1 MTVTVWEE
9 CATCGGAG
17 SPGEEWNDDTQRNEP
32 RVCPACDI
40 GGRWRVFES
49 AADLHGLRVRFAAPF
64 GRRVI
69 VAGIVE
75 DSYRSGHGDTAA
87 TKVVVRVM
95 SPAAWQG
102 TPWNVPVD
110 SVELVAGG
118 ES

>member
-1 MTVTVWEE
+1 MTVWEE

-17 SPGEEWNDDTQRNEP
+17 DPGGEWNDDTQQNEP
-32 RVCPACDI
+32 CARPGCEI

-49 AADLHGLRVRFAAPF
+49 AADLHGLRVRFAAPL

-75 DSYRSGHGDTAA
+75 DSYLSGHGENAVA
-87 TKVVVRVM
+87 KVVVRVM
-95 SPAAWQG
+95 SPAAWRG
-102 TPWNVPVD
+102 SPWNVRAD
-110 SVELVAGG
+110 AVELIAGG

>member
-9 CATCGGAG
+9 CSTCHGAG
-17 SPGEEWNDDTQRNEP
+17 SPGEEWNEDTQQNEP

-40 GGRWRVFES
+40 GGRWRVFDS

-75 DSYRSGHGDTAA
+75 DSYLSGHGRDAVTN
-87 TKVVVRVM
+87 VVVRVI
-95 SPAAWQG
+95 SPAPWQDHARH
-102 TPWNVPVD
+102 VRVD
-110 SVELVAGG
+110 LIELIAGG

>member
-1 MTVTVWEE
+1 VYD
-9 CATCGGAG
+9 
-17 SPGEEWNDDTQRNEP
+17 N
-32 RVCPACDI
+32 
-40 GGRWRVFES
+40 
-49 AADLHGLRVRFAAPF
+49 AADLHGLRVRFAAPL

-75 DSYRSGHGDTAA
+75 DSYRSGHGDTAV

-102 TPWNVPVD
+102 TPWNVRVD
-110 SVELVAGG
+110 AVELIAGG